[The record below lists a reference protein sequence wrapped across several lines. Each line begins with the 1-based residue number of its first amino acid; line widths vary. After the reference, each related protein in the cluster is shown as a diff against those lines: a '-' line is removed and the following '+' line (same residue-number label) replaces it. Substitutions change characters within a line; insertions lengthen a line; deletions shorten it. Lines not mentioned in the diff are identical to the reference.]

1 MHNKECPKCKIE
13 WEEKEKML
21 TRFKTRK
28 QNRVNSDSWTFLT
41 YMTYDNKEK
50 RIPRNEKFEA
60 EISK

>member
-1 MHNKECPKCKIE
+1 
-13 WEEKEKML
+13 ML
-21 TRFKTRK
+21 KYFKTRK
-28 QNRVNSDSWTFLT
+28 QNRVNSDRWTFLT